1 MNRLAYASR
10 MKRVDF
16 YFHDGCLSEPSIL
29 QLAKDVE
36 AAYPRWTVAVHP
48 HLDDDGKAM
57 GFKTLPAIA
66 INGVSTVF
74 ERIRH
79 WVKRWCL
86 LQPG

>member
-1 MNRLAYASR
+1 

-36 AAYPRWTVAVHP
+36 AAYPRWTVAVQ
-48 HLDDDGKAM
+48 DDDVKAM
-57 GFKTLPAIA
+57 GFKALPAIA
-66 INGVSTVF
+66 INGVPTVF
-74 ERIRH
+74 ERTRH